1 MTHED
6 RVERIRRQ
14 IDELP
19 EEYRLMY
26 AVEWLA
32 CAEAESD
39 RNHRR
44 ELSWRVD
51 DETHSER
58 RERIELERREIA
70 EQVEDDR
77 KMDLLRSVA

>member
-1 MTHED
+1 MTHEE

-39 RNHRR
+39 RNHRN
-44 ELSWRVD
+44 ELRRQSFNEEWFGP
-51 DETHSER
+51 EGKQAR
-58 RERIELERREIA
+58 REFSKVCAMGDEG
-70 EQVEDDR
+70 
-77 KMDLLRSVA
+77 